1 MVTMD
6 PAKPIRSAA
15 SGRSV
20 TFPYGLLTAFV
31 YTVAIILALLF
42 GTPFLWALLTSL
54 KTPDEVFIFPPQWLP
69 AVPQWYNYVEIFQ
82 QAPLALFFLNSCV
95 MTFMTM
101 VGQLLSSSL
110 VAYGFARFRFAGRD
124 LLFIVLLSTLML
136 PSQVTIIPN
145 FLLFKYLGWLDSL
158 KPMIVPAYFGGG
170 AFAIFLFRQF
180 FLTLPRE
187 LDAAAKIDGANSL
200 QIFFLVL
207 APLAK
212 PAFITMAIFSFLG
225 SWNDFFN
232 PLIFVNTVEKFPLAL
247 GLTYFQR
254 VAISAGP
261 STEHL
266 LMAAAMT
273 MTFPCLLIFVILQR
287 YWVQGIVM
295 TGIKG

>member
-1 MVTMD
+1 MVRAEST
-6 PAKPIRSAA
+6 KQA
-15 SGRSV
+15 SSIISRRH
-20 TFPYGLLTAFV
+20 FAFARWLTTSFV
-31 YTVAIILALLF
+31 YFMTIGLALFF
-42 GTPFLWALLTSL
+42 GTPFLWSVLTSL
-54 KTPDEVFIFPPQWLP
+54 KTPVEVFIFPPQWFP
-69 AVPQWYNYVEIFQ
+69 DVPQWRNYVDIFQ
-82 QAPLALFFLNSCV
+82 QAPLGLFFLNSCV
-95 MTFMTM
+95 MTLLIM
-101 VGQLLSSSL
+101 VGQLLSASL
-110 VAYGFARFRFAGRD
+110 VAYGFARFRFPGRNW
-124 LLFIVLLSTLML
+124 LFVVLLSTLML
-136 PSQVTIIPN
+136 PSQVTIIPT

-180 FLTLPRE
+180 FLTIPQE

-200 QIFFLVL
+200 YIFFRVL

-212 PAFITMAIFSFLG
+212 PVFITMSIFSFLG

-232 PLIFVNTVEKFPLAL
+232 PLIYINTVEKFPLAL

-273 MTFPCLLIFVILQR
+273 MTFPCLVLFVILQR

>member
-1 MVTMD
+1 MVTAD
-6 PAKPIRSAA
+6 STKQIS
-15 SGRSV
+15 SV
-20 TFPYGLLTAFV
+20 TRGRPFTLPHGLLTAFV
-31 YTVAIILALLF
+31 YVMAIVLALLF
-42 GTPFLWALLTSL
+42 GVPFLWALLTSL
-54 KTPDEVFIFPPQWLP
+54 KTPDEVFTFPPQWLP

-82 QAPLALFFLNSCV
+82 QAPLALFFLNSSV
-95 MTFMTM
+95 MTFMSM

-110 VAYGFARFRFAGRD
+110 VAYGFARFRFPGRD
-124 LLFIVLLSTLML
+124 LLFVVLLSTLML
-136 PSQVTIIPN
+136 PSQVTIIPT

-180 FLTLPRE
+180 FLTLPHE

-200 QIFFLVL
+200 HIFFLILV
-207 APLAK
+207 PLAK
-212 PAFITMAIFSFLG
+212 PAFITMSIFSFLG

-232 PLIFVNTVEKFPLAL
+232 PLIYVNTVEKFPLAL

-266 LMAAAMT
+266 LMAAAIT

>member
-1 MVTMD
+1 MVSVAAT
-6 PAKPIRSAA
+6 KPINRATYRRGYSFTRLLITAA
-15 SGRSV
+15 VYVV
-20 TFPYGLLTAFV
+20 T
-31 YTVAIILALLF
+31 IILAMLF
-42 GTPFLWALLTSL
+42 GTPFIWALLTSL
-54 KTPDEVFIFPPQWLP
+54 KTPEEVFIFPPQWLP
-69 AVPQWYNYVEIFQ
+69 AVPQWFNYVEIFQ

-95 MTFMTM
+95 MTFMSM

-110 VAYGFARFRFAGRD
+110 VAYGFARFRFPGRD
-124 LLFIVLLSTLML
+124 LLFVVLLSTLML
-136 PSQVTIIPN
+136 PSQVTIIPT

-180 FLTLPRE
+180 FLTIPRE

-200 QIFFLVL
+200 QIFFRVL

-232 PLIFVNTVEKFPLAL
+232 PLIYVNTVEKFPLAL

-266 LMAAAMT
+266 LMAAAMS

>member
-6 PAKPIRSAA
+6 SAKPISRAARS
-15 SGRSV
+15 RPV
-20 TFPYGLLTAFV
+20 TFPHNLLTAFV
-31 YTVAIILALLF
+31 YMVAIILALLF

-69 AVPQWYNYVEIFQ
+69 AIPQWYNYVEIFQ

-136 PSQVTIIPN
+136 PSQVTIIPT

-273 MTFPCLLIFVILQR
+273 MTFPCLLLFVILQR